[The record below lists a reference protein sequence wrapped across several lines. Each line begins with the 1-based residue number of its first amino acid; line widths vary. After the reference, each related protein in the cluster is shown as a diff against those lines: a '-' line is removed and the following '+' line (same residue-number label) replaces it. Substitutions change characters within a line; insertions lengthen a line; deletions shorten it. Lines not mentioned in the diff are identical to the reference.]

1 MYKCP
6 ECETEINQATEICP
20 HCRADLAGLA
30 AVSLAA
36 EPVPK
41 RSTFRIILIWVL
53 ALAVI
58 AGALYI
64 FIWYVLPSRTGANSP
79 QEAEGQAVVSL
90 RKFQQVLDAYAKGEG
105 GHFPPSAEGL
115 GPPARM
121 AARNALDAGYTLQ
134 YTPGSPGADGSIRT
148 YSLTARPDR
157 YGYRNFYTDQTGIL
171 HATSDNR
178 LATGQDPLL

>member
-6 ECETEINQATEICP
+6 ECETEINQASEICP

-41 RSTFRIILIWVL
+41 RSTFRIILIWVI
-53 ALAVI
+53 ALAII
-58 AGALYI
+58 AGALYL

-79 QEAEGQAVVSL
+79 GEAEGRAIRSL
-90 RKFQQVLDAYAKGEG
+90 RAFQQVLDAYAKDEAGRY
-105 GHFPPSAEGL
+105 PSSPEVL

-134 YTPGSPGADGSIRT
+134 YTPSSAGADGSIRT

-157 YGYRNFYTDQTGIL
+157 YGYRNFYTDQTRLL
-171 HATSDNR
+171 HATSENR
-178 LATGQDPLL
+178 MATAQDPAL